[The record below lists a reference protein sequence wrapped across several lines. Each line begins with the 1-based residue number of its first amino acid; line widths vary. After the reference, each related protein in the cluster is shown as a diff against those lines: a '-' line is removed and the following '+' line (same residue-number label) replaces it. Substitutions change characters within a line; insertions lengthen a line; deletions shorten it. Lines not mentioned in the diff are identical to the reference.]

1 MEEKIIEASQQ
12 PDGTEEIHGEENII
26 EIRGLGKSFK
36 TGGDDFVALDQIDLN
51 IRKGSIQGIIGLS
64 GAGKSTLVRCI
75 NYLEKPSSGQIFFQG
90 KSLGAMR
97 QREILAMRQNMGMI
111 FQQFNLFASR
121 TVYDNV
127 SFPLKGSNLTK
138 EQKDKKV
145 RDLLKLVELEEKASA
160 YPSQL
165 SGGQKQRVAI
175 ARALANDPEI
185 ILSDES
191 TSALDPRTTRA
202 ILDLLKKV
210 NRELGITI
218 VVITHEMQVI
228 KDICDRVAVMKDGRV
243 VETGTVFDI
252 FANPKE
258 QITREFVE
266 NTSNMSRI
274 YELVET
280 KSPVVELKPGEA
292 ILRFRYL
299 ERNVSEALVSQ
310 LSRKF
315 DLDLNII
322 FGSIELIGEN
332 PIGGL
337 VVIAQGTS
345 DNINQAIQ
353 YLKDKNVGVEVI
365 LDGRTA

>member
-1 MEEKIIEASQQ
+1 MNDVSLEIEK
-12 PDGTEEIHGEENII
+12 GEI
-26 EIRGLGKSFK
+26 F
-36 TGGDDFVALDQIDLN
+36 
-51 IRKGSIQGIIGLS
+51 GIIGFS

-75 NYLEKPSSGQIFFQG
+75 NLLERPTSGKVFIG
-90 KSLGAMR
+90 DEELTAMSPAELR
-97 QREILAMRQNMGMI
+97 QHRKKIGMI

-175 ARALANDPEI
+175 APEI